1 MACCYLSR
9 IFFSLIISDIFFVM
23 SEMKIAMEG
32 SPAYYYLITFILKN
46 LLSRTERDVSESL
59 RLFSLAIEELS
70 KLASFYLMR

>member
-23 SEMKIAMEG
+23 SEIKIAMEG
-32 SPAYYYLITFILKN
+32 SPAYYCLITFILKN

-59 RLFSLAIEELS
+59 RHYSLAIEELS
-70 KLASFYLMR
+70 KLQSFYLMR